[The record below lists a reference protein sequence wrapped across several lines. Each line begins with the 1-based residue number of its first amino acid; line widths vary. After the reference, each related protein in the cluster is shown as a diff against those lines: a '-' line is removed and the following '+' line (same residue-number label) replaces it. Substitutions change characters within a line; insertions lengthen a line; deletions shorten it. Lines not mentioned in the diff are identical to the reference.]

1 MNNEEARS
9 LMRDIRENA
18 EKIRK
23 CSQHVFGDVLGGP
36 DNEGSVY
43 NYNARRTC
51 MECGG
56 TMKETEIV
64 NYARG
69 YKAAGGDPDDIAM
82 FYDGSSIE

>member
-23 CSQHVFGDVLGGP
+23 CQQHVFGDVLGAP
-36 DNEGSVY
+36 SEGVAAF
-43 NYNARRTC
+43 NARRTC
-51 MECGG
+51 MDCGG
-56 TMKETEIV
+56 TMKDSDIV
-64 NYARG
+64 HYARG

-82 FYDGSSIE
+82 FYDGGSIE